1 MCSPCSPALSIQEAV
16 LNENNNTS
24 QVDRLSTKQIPS
36 VVEIN
41 NQGPQ
46 RDLFSEQIAAE
57 REESLQQK
65 QNLQDSSCELT
76 SGLEDLTLDRQECAQ
91 KVNEETELHFDGMV
105 VKNEINVSEEARSSP
120 GIANKDKVQESGDE
134 SLRDFAL
141 KLGYSAS
148 SINTGLSKLGASAN
162 VNSLLS
168 ELVRAESSAKQLEE
182 GSSTFSGNEKPHP
195 SPEDWTCLRPI
206 VIDGSNVAMRYA
218 KLFNLIALF
227 YNSFTY
233 LYVFIDT
240 FLVFK
245 KRASSFCRKHD
256 TKFFI
261 SGEISAAKAKHHLT
275 RNDSEL

>member
-1 MCSPCSPALSIQEAV
+1 M
-16 LNENNNTS
+16 T
-24 QVDRLSTKQIPS
+24 
-36 VVEIN
+36 
-41 NQGPQ
+41 
-46 RDLFSEQIAAE
+46 
-57 REESLQQK
+57 
-65 QNLQDSSCELT
+65 
-76 SGLEDLTLDRQECAQ
+76 LERQECAE
-91 KVNEETELHFDGMV
+91 KVNEKTELHFDGMV
-105 VKNEINVSEEARSSP
+105 VKSELNFCEEARSSS
-120 GIANKDKVQESGDE
+120 GITSKDKVQEYGHE

-148 SINTGLSKLGASAN
+148 SINTALSKLGASAN

-168 ELVRAESSAKQLEE
+168 ELVKAESSAKQLEE

-218 KLFNLIALF
+218 KPFNLIALF

-233 LYVFIDT
+233 LYVFIDI

-256 TKFFI
+256 IKLL
-261 SGEISAAKAKHHLT
+261 SLAKSL
-275 RNDSEL
+275 